1 MLPPKDIF
9 SDANFHFTPNH
20 AEGGSVGEG
29 CMGRSLAA
37 RHNQIYLVLPLNL
50 VDLLRHESGLRL
62 EDVLALPAVPDE
74 DLEAA
79 VNLGRMLLNVFLRHS
94 CCSENKLECF
104 NDRSGSI
111 KVLQLFVP
119 DKPFTA

>member
-1 MLPPKDIF
+1 
-9 SDANFHFTPNH
+9 
-20 AEGGSVGEG
+20 VREG

-37 RHNQIYLVLPLNL
+37 RHNQIYLVLPLYL

-79 VNLGRMLLNVFLRHS
+79 VNLGRTLLNVFLCH
-94 CCSENKLECF
+94 CCYSENKLECF
-104 NDRSGSI
+104 NDRGGSFKGSAI
-111 KVLQLFVP
+111 VCP
-119 DKPFTA
+119 